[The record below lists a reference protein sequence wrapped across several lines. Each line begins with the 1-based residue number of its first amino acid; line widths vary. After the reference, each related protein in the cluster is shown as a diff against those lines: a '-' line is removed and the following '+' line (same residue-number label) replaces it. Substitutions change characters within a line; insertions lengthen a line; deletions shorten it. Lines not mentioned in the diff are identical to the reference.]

1 MILTE
6 LKTLL
11 SENEVARYYNKEK
24 DICWIVVPSS
34 NLLESEQLY
43 HLIYEDIYEDIH
55 NEIQYKGIFTL
66 EEIVDI
72 YL

>member
-24 DICWIVVPSS
+24 DICWIIVPSS
-34 NLLESEQLY
+34 NLLEIEQLY
-43 HLIYEDIYEDIH
+43 HLIYEDIY

>member
-43 HLIYEDIYEDIH
+43 HLIYEDIY

>member
-24 DICWIVVPSS
+24 DICWIIVPSS

-43 HLIYEDIYEDIH
+43 HLIYEDIY

>member
-24 DICWIVVPSS
+24 DICWIIVPSS

-43 HLIYEDIYEDIH
+43 HLIYEDLY

>member
-24 DICWIVVPSS
+24 DICWIVVPST
-34 NLLESEQLY
+34 NLLNEEQLY
-43 HLIYEDIYEDIH
+43 HLIYEDIY

>member
-1 MILTE
+1 MILIE
-6 LKTLL
+6 LKMLL
-11 SENEVARYYNKEK
+11 SENDVARYYNKEK
-24 DICWIVVPSS
+24 DICWIVVPST
-34 NLLESEQLY
+34 NLLNEEQLY
-43 HLIYEDIYEDIH
+43 HLIYEDIY

>member
-6 LKTLL
+6 LKTIL

-43 HLIYEDIYEDIH
+43 HLIYEDIH

>member
-1 MILTE
+1 MILSE

-24 DICWIVVPSS
+24 DICWIIVPSS

-43 HLIYEDIYEDIH
+43 HLIYEDIY

>member
-34 NLLESEQLY
+34 NLLNEEQLY
-43 HLIYEDIYEDIH
+43 HLIYEDIY

>member
-24 DICWIVVPSS
+24 DICWIVVQSS

-43 HLIYEDIYEDIH
+43 HLIYEDIY
-55 NEIQYKGIFTL
+55 NEIHYKGIFTL

>member
-1 MILTE
+1 MISTE

-11 SENEVARYYNKEK
+11 SENEVARYYNNEK

-43 HLIYEDIYEDIH
+43 HLIYEDIY

>member
-1 MILTE
+1 MILSE

-43 HLIYEDIYEDIH
+43 HLIYEDIY